1 MNFNKLINSIL
12 KEEMSRENRIK
23 ALKALDPKDSII
35 FVDGFID
42 DREPG
47 INLEYKGM
55 PFSAWWISNKDV
67 FVAIRDQATKEQQET
82 VERLRVILD
91 NLIKYR
97 DTHDIETYRIGLDKI
112 KHTVEFGYVTYD
124 HHSVEA

>member
-1 MNFNKLINSIL
+1 MYVDVACFGCYMIHSKQGNVKKQI
-12 KEEMSRENRIK
+12 RE
-23 ALKALDPKDSII
+23 
-35 FVDGFID
+35 
-42 DREPG
+42 
-47 INLEYKGM
+47 
-55 PFSAWWISNKDV
+55 DV
-67 FVAIRDQATKEQQET
+67 
-82 VERLRVILD
+82 LD